1 MLWVKIFKFSFLVEL
16 FVAFTEVDAK
26 MSFPLAE
33 GDDSFVRG
41 TFPDDFIWGAAT
53 AAYQIEGAWDEDGKG
68 PSIWDTFCHIGGKIH
83 NNDTG
88 DVACDSYHK
97 IDEDIALLKN
107 LGVGY
112 YRFSISWSR
121 VLPLGTTDKVNP
133 LGVEYYNNLI
143 NAMLSNG
150 IKPAVTLYHFDLPQA
165 LQDKGGWRNPN
176 IPDIFNDYARF
187 CFKEFGDRV
196 GIWITIN
203 EPHEEALDAYGLG
216 AFAPGI
222 KEMDA
227 GPYQA
232 GHNMLLAHAKAWHT
246 YDKEFRSAQ
255 QGTVS
260 LVVNAQWYEPKTN
273 KEEDIK
279 AADRGMQWFLGWM
292 AHPVFIG
299 DYPEVMKTRILKKS
313 NAKGIP
319 SRLPAFTEEQKR
331 SLKGTSDFLALNFY
345 SVSYAEHHDLSK
357 DENVTWGYFTD
368 QEMKASRDPSWLKGD
383 PSWLYCVPWGM
394 RKMLVWLKEQY
405 NNPEIIITEN
415 GFSVHGEHDLELPVA
430 LDDKDRVTYLRG
442 YINEALKAVKLD
454 SVKLK
459 GYFVWSLMDNFEWD
473 DGYRFRFGIH
483 HVNFDD
489 PKRPRTP
496 KRSAQVYKEIVA
508 NNGFP

>member
-1 MLWVKIFKFSFLVEL
+1 
-16 FVAFTEVDAK
+16 
-26 MSFPLAE
+26 
-33 GDDSFVRG
+33 
-41 TFPDDFIWGAAT
+41 
-53 AAYQIEGAWDEDGKG
+53 
-68 PSIWDTFCHIGGKIH
+68 
-83 NNDTG
+83 
-88 DVACDSYHK
+88 
-97 IDEDIALLKN
+97 
-107 LGVGY
+107 
-112 YRFSISWSR
+112 
-121 VLPLGTTDKVNP
+121 
-133 LGVEYYNNLI
+133 
-143 NAMLSNG
+143 
-150 IKPAVTLYHFDLPQA
+150 
-165 LQDKGGWRNPN
+165 
-176 IPDIFNDYARF
+176 
-187 CFKEFGDRV
+187 
-196 GIWITIN
+196 
-203 EPHEEALDAYGLG
+203 
-216 AFAPGI
+216 
-222 KEMDA
+222 
-227 GPYQA
+227 
-232 GHNMLLAHAKAWHT
+232 
-246 YDKEFRSAQ
+246 
-255 QGTVS
+255 
-260 LVVNAQWYEPKTN
+260 
-273 KEEDIK
+273 
-279 AADRGMQWFLGWM
+279 MQWFLGWM

-299 DYPEVMKTRILKKS
+299 DYPEVMKTRIFEKS
-313 NAKGIP
+313 KAKGIP

-454 SVKLK
+454 GVKLK

-496 KRSAQVYKEIVA
+496 KTSAQVYKEIVA